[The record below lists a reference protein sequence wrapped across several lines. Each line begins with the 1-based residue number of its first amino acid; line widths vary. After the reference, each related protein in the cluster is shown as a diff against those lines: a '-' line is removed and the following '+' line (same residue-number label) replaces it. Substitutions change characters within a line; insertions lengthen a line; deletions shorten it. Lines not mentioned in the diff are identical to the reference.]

1 MLFYDFEVFKYDWL
15 VVVIDMTEKKEHVII
30 NNKEELEALYEK
42 NNYYIYLSCNGVLMF
57 LRKQRKE

>member
-30 NNKEELEALYEK
+30 NNKEEPSGSRLVV
-42 NNYYIYLSCNGVLMF
+42 LS
-57 LRKQRKE
+57 